1 MKPINELLGQTSRTF
16 ALSIPFLPAEL
27 QRSVTVAYLLFRIAD
42 TVEDEFRGSTQERA
56 LALGAIADRFAASSD
71 VLSETIGDLLSDQP
85 PIQDSGYATLL
96 SNTRVVLDEYGRL
109 DAAHQKIIA
118 EHLSRT
124 ARGMA
129 RFLDRD
135 LSEAGVDDLRGYC
148 YIVAGIV
155 GEMCS
160 ALFVAYQPE
169 LAAVRAPLKNS
180 SAAFGEGL
188 QLVNIIRDADD
199 DLHAGRC
206 YLPKC
211 VDRNELIAL
220 AREDLETAA
229 AYVETLERAS
239 AHPGIVAFNTFN
251 AALAHQTLRA
261 VEQDGV
267 GAKVSRERVI
277 ELNEAI
283 QNRVRTGTPLA
294 SLAVAEPIANAA
306 HVRATP
312 GPS

>member
-1 MKPINELLGQTSRTF
+1 M
-16 ALSIPFLPAEL
+16 AL
-27 QRSVTVAYLLFRIAD
+27 RV
-42 TVEDEFRGSTQERA
+42 
-56 LALGAIADRFAASSD
+56 IADRFAASSD
-71 VLSETIGDLLSDQP
+71 VMSETVGDLP
-85 PIQDSGYATLL
+85 PLQNSGYADLL
-96 SNTRVVLDEYGRL
+96 NNIPVVLAEYGRL
-109 DAAHQKIIA
+109 DSAHQKIIA

-135 LSEAGVDDLRGYC
+135 LSGAGVDDLRAYC

-160 ALFVAYQPE
+160 TLFVAYQPE
-169 LAAVRAPLKNS
+169 LATIRVQLQDD

-211 VDRNELIAL
+211 VNRDKLISL
-220 AREDLETAA
+220 ARQDLETAT
-229 AYVETLERAS
+229 AYIETLERAA
-239 AHPGIVAFNTFN
+239 AHPGIVAFNVFN

-261 VEQDGV
+261 IEQDGV
-267 GAKVSRERVI
+267 GAKVSRKHVN
-277 ELNEAI
+277 ELHEAI
-283 QNRVRTGTPLA
+283 QNGVQTGTPLA
-294 SLAVAEPIANAA
+294 SLAAAGGDAEVNSALG
-306 HVRATP
+306 R
-312 GPS
+312 G

>member
-1 MKPINELLGQTSRTF
+1 MKTLSKLLEQTSRTF

-42 TVEDEFRGSTQERA
+42 TIEDEFQGSTQERA
-56 LALGAIADRFAASSD
+56 MALRVIADRFAASSD
-71 VLSETIGDLLSDQP
+71 VMSETVGDLLGDLP
-85 PIQDSGYATLL
+85 PLQNSGYADLL
-96 SNTRVVLDEYGRL
+96 NNIPVVLAEYGRL
-109 DAAHQKIIA
+109 DSAHQKIIA

-135 LSEAGVDDLRGYC
+135 LSGAGVDDLRAYC

-160 ALFVAYQPE
+160 TLFVAYQPE
-169 LAAVRAPLKNS
+169 LATIRVQLQDD

-211 VDRNELIAL
+211 VNRDKLISL
-220 AREDLETAA
+220 ARQDLETAT
-229 AYVETLERAS
+229 AYIETLERSS

-261 VEQDGV
+261 IEQGGV
-267 GAKVSRERVI
+267 GAKVSRKHVN
-277 ELNEAI
+277 ELHEAI
-283 QNRVRTGTPLA
+283 QNGVQTGTPLA
-294 SLAVAEPIANAA
+294 SLAAAGRAAEVNSALG
-306 HVRATP
+306 R
-312 GPS
+312 G